1 MEKEPLTKEEK
12 DRTMVIFILV
22 AFCIFFWAGFE
33 QAGSSL
39 TLYTDKYIDRNVLGF
54 VIPTEWFQSVNP
66 VFIILLAP
74 LFSMFWGFLSK
85 RGKNPS
91 IPIKMAMGMI
101 LLGLGFVLM
110 LGAVWQRGGD
120 DASVLV
126 KANLLWL
133 LGTYLMHTMGELCLS
148 PIGLSMVSKLSP
160 GQTGV
165 SDDGCLDVEQ
175 FLCEYHSRLYRFRF
189 SYRWEQ

>member
-1 MEKEPLTKEEK
+1 MTKEEK

-54 VIPTEWFQSVNP
+54 DIPTEWFQSVNP

-110 LGAVWQRGGD
+110 LGAVWQRG
-120 DASVLV
+120 
-126 KANLLWL
+126 
-133 LGTYLMHTMGELCLS
+133 
-148 PIGLSMVSKLSP
+148 
-160 GQTGV
+160 
-165 SDDGCLDVEQ
+165 
-175 FLCEYHSRLYRFRF
+175 
-189 SYRWEQ
+189 